1 MGQPT
6 SSTVL
11 TNQDLLRIGA
21 RSFLF
26 AVALWL
32 VVFEITVWLDWPL
45 ASSVFL
51 IGTIVPMTLSANP
64 TLTHGQRLLL
74 VFCECLAFIVLL
86 FAVSWFLYPALTH
99 SMRALFGALALG
111 VFVGILSML
120 ITPIANSANF
130 RR

>member
-1 MGQPT
+1 M
-6 SSTVL
+6 
-11 TNQDLLRIGA
+11 GA

-32 VVFEITVWLDWPL
+32 VVFAITVWLDWPL

-51 IGTIVPMTLSANP
+51 IGSIVPMTLWADQ
-64 TLTHGQRLLL
+64 TLTRGQRLLL
-74 VFCECLAFIVLL
+74 VFCECVAFIVLL

-99 SMRALFGALALG
+99 SMRALVGALALG
-111 VFVGILSML
+111 VFVGVLSML